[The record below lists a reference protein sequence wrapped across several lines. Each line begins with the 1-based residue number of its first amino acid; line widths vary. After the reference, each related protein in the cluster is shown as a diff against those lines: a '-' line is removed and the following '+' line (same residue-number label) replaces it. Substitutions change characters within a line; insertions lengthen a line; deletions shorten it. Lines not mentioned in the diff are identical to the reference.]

1 VQDNAQLSPRPGTAV
16 AVVTHKPQESQ
27 ASPAVAATA
36 ARPHRAMADRG
47 RLKKELSELQKDT
60 NAGVTVTP
68 KGDQLTE
75 LEGTIT
81 GPDDTPYAGGFYRI
95 SISIPSGYPFEPPK
109 MKFMTKVW
117 HPNISSQ
124 TGAICLDILKD
135 QWSPALTIKTAL
147 LSLQALL
154 CAPEPDDPQDAQ
166 VAQMYQ
172 RDPEQ
177 FKQTATFWTE
187 TYARP
192 PGDESDSQAVTKL
205 MEMGFGR
212 DACVKALQDANGDET
227 EAINALLS
235 G

>member
-1 VQDNAQLSPRPGTAV
+1 
-16 AVVTHKPQESQ
+16 
-27 ASPAVAATA
+27 
-36 ARPHRAMADRG
+36 MADRG

-109 MKFMTKVW
+109 MKFLTKVW

-135 QWSPALTIKTAL
+135 QWSPALTIAKVL
-147 LSLQALL
+147 LSISSLL
-154 CAPEPDDPQDAQ
+154 ADPNPSDPLVPEIARVLRADKQRHDA
-166 VAQMYQ
+166 
-172 RDPEQ
+172 
-177 FKQTATFWTE
+177 TAREWTAK
-187 TYARP
+187 YA
-192 PGDESDSQAVTKL
+192 T
-205 MEMGFGR
+205 
-212 DACVKALQDANGDET
+212 
-227 EAINALLS
+227 
-235 G
+235 

>member
-1 VQDNAQLSPRPGTAV
+1 
-16 AVVTHKPQESQ
+16 
-27 ASPAVAATA
+27 
-36 ARPHRAMADRG
+36 
-47 RLKKELSELQKDT
+47 
-60 NAGVTVTP
+60 
-68 KGDQLTE
+68 
-75 LEGTIT
+75 
-81 GPDDTPYAGGFYRI
+81 
-95 SISIPSGYPFEPPK
+95 
-109 MKFMTKVW
+109 MKFLTKVW

-212 DACVKALQDANGDET
+212 DARCESPLQDANGDET